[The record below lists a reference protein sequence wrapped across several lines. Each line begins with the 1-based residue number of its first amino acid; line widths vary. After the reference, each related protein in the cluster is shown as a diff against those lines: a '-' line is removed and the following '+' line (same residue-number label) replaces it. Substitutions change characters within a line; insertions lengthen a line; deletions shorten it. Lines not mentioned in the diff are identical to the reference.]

1 MIELLVIQVF
11 DAILEVNHMIIR
23 RNIRHYLRA
32 SLYAGICEFA
42 RFVKI
47 SFIFGSKTLLA
58 CKGTLF
64 FSGAQCISPLIGYYY
79 RASAVCM
86 LFALRTFAHCLLAG
100 MSGLLLQLHIPTFC
114 AGLYSSSCRPARP
127 DRSGGSESYAVRV
140 AMALGMLS
148 CIVLFVLHPVGNGA
162 FLYALPW
169 LLPLFNALITHKS
182 IFIHALA
189 TTYSAHAVG
198 SVIWLYSVGPTSS
211 QAWLELMPIACL
223 ERLLFACGMTAIIV
237 AVPVAKRV
245 FGKLFITA
253 PKTI

>member
-11 DAILEVNHMIIR
+11 DEILEVNHMIIR

-32 SLYAGICEFA
+32 SLYAGICKLAGFA
-42 RFVKI
+42 KI
-47 SFIFGSKTLLA
+47 SFIFGSK
-58 CKGTLF
+58 TLF

-86 LFALRTFAHCLLAG
+86 LFALRTLAHCLLAG

-114 AGLYSSSCRPARP
+114 AGLYSAFCRP
-127 DRSGGSESYAVRV
+127 GKSESYAARV
-140 AMALGMLS
+140 AMALVMLS

-169 LLPLFNALITHKS
+169 LVPLFNVLITHRS

-198 SVIWLYSVGPTSS
+198 SVIWLYSVGPDTPE
-211 QAWLELMPIACL
+211 AWLALIPVACM
-223 ERLLFACGMTAIIV
+223 ERILFACGMTAIIV
-237 AVPVAKRV
+237 TVPAVQRV
-245 FGKLFITA
+245 FGKAFTGTQTSPTL
-253 PKTI
+253 